1 MIKTIIMDQF
11 DVHILDCL
19 KSDGRMSYQ
28 DISAQIGL
36 SISSVARRVRNLE
49 QAGVIEG
56 YTVKIN
62 EEKMGFGFPVF
73 VSVRLEKQL
82 ASNFALFEDKIRQFP
97 EVVECWLMTGTQ
109 DYLLKLSTENVSS
122 FERFLTEELTA
133 IDKVASVDTSIPLR
147 CVKQN
152 EYRSRK

>member
-1 MIKTIIMDQF
+1 MIKIIEMDQF
-11 DVHILDCL
+11 DFNILDCL
-19 KSDGRMSYQ
+19 KADGRKSFQ

-49 QAGVIEG
+49 ETDVIQG

-62 EEKMGFGFPVF
+62 EEKIGFCFPVF

-82 ASNFALFEDKIRQFP
+82 ASNFALFEDKIRQCP

-109 DYLLKLSTENVSS
+109 DYLLKLSTENVRS
-122 FERFLTEELTA
+122 FERFLTEVLTA

>member
-1 MIKTIIMDQF
+1 MIKIIEMDQF
-11 DVHILDCL
+11 DFNILDCL
-19 KSDGRMSYQ
+19 KADGRKSFQ
-28 DISAQIGL
+28 DISAQVGL

-49 QAGVIEG
+49 ETDVIQG

-62 EEKMGFGFPVF
+62 EEKIGFGFPVF

-82 ASNFALFEDKIRQFP
+82 ASNFALFEDKIRQCP

-109 DYLLKLSTENVSS
+109 DYLLKRSTENVRS
-122 FERFLTEELTA
+122 FERFLTEVLTA

>member
-1 MIKTIIMDQF
+1 MIKIIEMDQF
-11 DVHILDCL
+11 DFNILDCL
-19 KSDGRMSYQ
+19 KADGRKSFQ
-28 DISAQIGL
+28 DISVQIGL

-49 QAGVIEG
+49 ETDVIQG

-62 EEKMGFGFPVF
+62 EEKIGFGFPVF

-82 ASNFALFEDKIRQFP
+82 ASNFALFEDKIRQCP

-109 DYLLKLSTENVSS
+109 DYLLKLSTENVRS
-122 FERFLTEELTA
+122 FERFLTEVLTA

>member
-1 MIKTIIMDQF
+1 MIIIIMDQF
-11 DVHILDCL
+11 DYKILDCL
-19 KSDGRMSYQ
+19 KTDGRMSYQ
-28 DISAQIGL
+28 DISARIGL
-36 SISSVARRVRNLE
+36 SISSVARRVRSLE
-49 QAGVIEG
+49 EDGVIEG

-62 EEKMGFGFPVF
+62 EEKIGFGFPVF

-82 ASNFALFEDKIRQFP
+82 ASNFALFEKKISQFP

-109 DYLLKLSTENVSS
+109 DYLLKLSTEDVRA

-152 EYRSRK
+152 EYRSHR